1 MMMKWS
7 RLQLFILVGVV
18 VLAVLSYA
26 GGYYLY
32 VSPIKNQVEATEQRL
47 ETQQQILNQQVEGK
61 VSDELTTD
69 LKRQLPTNEA
79 TDRLL
84 LLLRQVEAR
93 SESTIAQISI
103 SESTSLDTITTS
115 MEDLES
121 ITYQLLVSSPSFDQ
135 MHTFLSELE
144 SLDRLISI
152 NQLQFNQQDSE
163 DYLNFSVSFSAYYNP
178 TLIDIEIEAPLF
190 DS

>member
-26 GGYYLY
+26 VGYYLY

-61 VSDELTTD
+61 VSDKLTTD
-69 LKRQLPTNEA
+69 LQRQLPTNEA

-93 SESTIAQISI
+93 SE
-103 SESTSLDTITTS
+103 
-115 MEDLES
+115 
-121 ITYQLLVSSPSFDQ
+121 
-135 MHTFLSELE
+135 
-144 SLDRLISI
+144 R
-152 NQLQFNQQDSE
+152 
-163 DYLNFSVSFSAYYNP
+163 
-178 TLIDIEIEAPLF
+178 
-190 DS
+190 